1 MGYIILAGLALAY
14 FLGYVTP
21 KRERADELT
30 DAALRYIQAREQ
42 NRYLNGR

>member
-1 MGYIILAGLALAY
+1 MGYIIIAGLALAY
-14 FLGYVTP
+14 LLGYVTP
-21 KRERADELT
+21 KRERDGHLT